1 MFPVSIIVIVVLL
14 HVYQACSGRIIPTG
28 YKTSEKQEVLDNLAT
43 SLLLLRDQC
52 LTGVDSQ
59 TLDKLYTE
67 LNESRKIDQYATRE
81 HLKVN
86 WDVINKMHPFRV
98 KDVEESSLSGFS
110 VSLTEIPDV
119 NRITGVESSKK

>member
-86 WDVINKMHPFRV
+86 WDVINKMHPFRAN
-98 KDVEESSLSGFS
+98 DVEESNLS

-119 NRITGVESSKK
+119 NRITAVEISKK